1 LDDRINALE
10 ALESTA
16 ENGAVLAACVLEH
29 GSVAEVL
36 VLQPSIRGG
45 LGDVVALHA
54 RLLAPTHISTHL
66 QFADTMPELGAA
78 LEGFGAVNGDEV
90 DLAQCTVAGEGLGL
104 RGALMVNAEV
114 AFSVD
119 VVDGNGAAV
128 PNPTALVRAMLV
140 RKGGGGA
147 AAAAS
152 SPPPTITVATVEE
165 GRCVCTY
172 TAPATVGAW
181 SLEVQVGSEHLGGS
195 PFAVEVVSLFQFSG
209 IKIEQDNLS
218 SAALVQSGWALS
230 YQHLYT
236 HRDTSSAELDGVGGT
251 KWLVAARRT
260 GEDALVVAA
269 MGDRDAVLKRST
281 EPKVAHEH
289 NGAHWYHFEESS
301 FGFAPEAKVDADGD
315 GVDGRDSTSPHRLSW
330 FVEANYGG
338 GYRAGSNDELWL
350 STDWQMLIF
359 TA

>member
-1 LDDRINALE
+1 MGGLAKVHAKQAPAMLALVGEVQDGGPATTAAIAELRVAKDVLATNKAAAVAAAEAGFRKHVVTLNERRQAVVVEIGTVADAKRKVLDDRINALE

-45 LGDVVALHA
+45 VGDVVALHA

-209 IKIEQDNLS
+209 IKIEQDNP
-218 SAALVQSGWALS
+218 
-230 YQHLYT
+230 YRQHCCS
-236 HRDTSSAELDGVGGT
+236 R
-251 KWLVAARRT
+251 
-260 GEDALVVAA
+260 
-269 MGDRDAVLKRST
+269 
-281 EPKVAHEH
+281 
-289 NGAHWYHFEESS
+289 
-301 FGFAPEAKVDADGD
+301 
-315 GVDGRDSTSPHRLSW
+315 DGR
-330 FVEANYGG
+330 
-338 GYRAGSNDELWL
+338 
-350 STDWQMLIF
+350 
-359 TA
+359 